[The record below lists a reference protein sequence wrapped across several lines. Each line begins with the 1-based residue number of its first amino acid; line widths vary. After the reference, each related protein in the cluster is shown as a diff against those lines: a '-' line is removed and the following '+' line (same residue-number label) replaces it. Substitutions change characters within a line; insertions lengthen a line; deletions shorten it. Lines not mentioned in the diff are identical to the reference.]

1 MATTWQEILDSIRQR
16 SDNEY
21 TDGEFVSDAELLKM
35 ANRSRKQLFGLLV
48 EAGQHSV
55 AETIYTVPV
64 DGSLSYALP
73 DDCFSV
79 AGVFRQ
85 ENEEYYRLRR
95 HDQRVHPSDRVED
108 VAITYR
114 THGSLEDSVIEFN
127 PRVDSGTYKIRY
139 VGVPTDFTATT
150 DEMDGVLGWEEWVVL
165 DVAIDVLNKEGLF
178 EAADRLKG
186 RLDGMSARIQAMAS
200 ERDMLENG
208 GVEDVRRRRSNSL
221 YDVDG
226 ILPGGNRGLRGYWG
240 GF

>member
-1 MATTWQEILDSIRQR
+1 MITWQSILDSIRQR

-21 TDGEFVSDAELLKM
+21 TDGEFVTDAELLIL
-35 ANRSRKQLFGLLV
+35 ANRSRKQLFGMLV

-55 AETIYTVPV
+55 AETVTTLTV
-64 DGSLSYALP
+64 DGSLNYALP
-73 DDCFSV
+73 DDCFAVS
-79 AGVFRQ
+79 GVFRL
-85 ENEEYYRLRR
+85 ESEEYVRLRR
-95 HDQRVHPSDRVED
+95 HDMRIMPADTVKD

-114 THGSLEDSVIEFN
+114 THGSLEDSVIELN
-127 PRVDSGTYKIRY
+127 PRVSTGTYKVRY
-139 VGVPTDFTATT
+139 VGVPTDFAATT

-165 DVAIDVLNKEGLF
+165 DVAIDILNKEGLF

-186 RLDGMSARIQAMAS
+186 RHDVMSARIQAMAS

-208 GVEDVRRRRSNSL
+208 GVEDVRRRRDNSL

-226 ILPGGNRGLRGYWG
+226 VLPGGNRGRGGYRG